1 MTTARDAIAMRIR
14 TLRERKARLLEK
26 VDAVDADIASLVA
39 QRDGLTD
46 VQAGKI
52 DALQAAGVV
61 KVED

>member
-1 MTTARDAIAMRIR
+1 MSTTKDAIRVRIQF
-14 TLRERKARLLEK
+14 LREYQARLEGK
-26 VDAVDADIASLVA
+26 VLAAQSLIADLVQ

-52 DALQAAGVV
+52 DALQARGVL

>member
-1 MTTARDAIAMRIR
+1 MLTAREAIA
-14 TLRERKARLLEK
+14 ARLRAKREYRDRLFDKIALAE
-26 VDAVDADIASLVA
+26 AEIADLMA

-52 DALQAAGVV
+52 DALQARGVV